1 MNNITLVGN
10 ITRDPE
16 LRYTQSG
23 KATCSFSIAVAQYK
37 NKADEW
43 VSDFFNCVVWGK
55 LAENVAESLAKGDK
69 VIVAGKIYVEKWTDK
84 KTDTERQVTKLR
96 VANMG
101 PELSFATCEVSR
113 NEKSNGKGNTKRKES
128 DDDDFDDPDV
138 PW

>member
-1 MNNITLVGN
+1 MNNITLIGN
-10 ITRDPE
+10 LTRDPD

-23 KATCSFSIAVAQYK
+23 KETCSFSIAVAQYK

-43 VSDFFNCVVWGK
+43 ISDFFNCVVWGK
-55 LAENVAESLAKGDK
+55 LAENVAKSLAKGDK

-84 KTDTERQVTKLR
+84 DSGKERQVTKIR

-113 NEKSNGKGNTKRKES
+113 NEKSNGKDNAKRNKS
-128 DDDDFDDPDV
+128 DEDDFDDPDV